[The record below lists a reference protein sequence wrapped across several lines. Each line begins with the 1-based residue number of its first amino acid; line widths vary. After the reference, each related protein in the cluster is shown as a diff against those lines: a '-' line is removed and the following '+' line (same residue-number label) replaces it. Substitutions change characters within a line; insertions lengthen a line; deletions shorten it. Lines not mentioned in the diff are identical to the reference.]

1 MNFLSDF
8 PWFLNEKINR
18 PSDECVHKYPTT
30 NQEKHNSFSRRQT
43 KENSF
48 YDAETVI
55 KWFEIVS
62 YLAMMGLEDT
72 VSSLSSTFNW
82 ELRNKET
89 PSLYSP
95 EYHSWFMNL
104 KERTLKIMSHLSL
117 IFFLFSQEYRKIIF
131 SMKEQTFFNLQGC
144 RIFILLLN
152 RASVRCCSLININGI
167 SFIIRWMIGVTW

>member
-1 MNFLSDF
+1 MNFFSDF

-62 YLAMMGLEDT
+62 YLVMIGLADT

-82 ELRNKET
+82 ELRKKET

-95 EYHSWFMNL
+95 EHYSWFMNL
-104 KERTLKIMSHLSL
+104 NERTLKNYVTFI
-117 IFFLFSQEYRKIIF
+117 IDFFLFSQEYRKIIF
-131 SMKEQTFFNLQGC
+131 HERADLLQSSRLSYIYFTFEQGKCTMLQPYKY
-144 RIFILLLN
+144 
-152 RASVRCCSLININGI
+152 
-167 SFIIRWMIGVTW
+167 